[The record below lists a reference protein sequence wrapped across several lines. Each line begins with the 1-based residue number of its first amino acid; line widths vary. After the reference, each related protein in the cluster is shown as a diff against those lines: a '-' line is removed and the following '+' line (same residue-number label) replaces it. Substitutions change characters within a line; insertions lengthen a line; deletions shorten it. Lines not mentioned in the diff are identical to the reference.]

1 MWQQQWSE
9 IMSGEQSDSG
19 ERMELGFY
27 PDERQRKISK
37 CSQFQNNRKK
47 SSSNPCLGFLKASK
61 Y

>member
-1 MWQQQWSE
+1 
-9 IMSGEQSDSG
+9 MSGEQSDSG

-37 CSQFQNNRKK
+37 CSQFRNNRRK